1 VITSKEKSPATCVT
15 FNLLLTAAGCL
26 MVTAAF
32 NGGSDGQQQGID
44 KAGGRQVT
52 RQEGMVDD
60 MGQAGGR
67 QHGERGGLGCHGS
80 RSNGYSCGCQITCDH
95 GEKK

>member
-1 VITSKEKSPATCVT
+1 
-15 FNLLLTAAGCL
+15 

-32 NGGSDGQQQGID
+32 NGGSDGQQQGIG
-44 KAGGRQVT
+44 KVGGRQVT